1 MKEIISKMNAKDRKI
16 LYELDRDARQSYAE
30 MGRKVR
36 LSKEVVRYR
45 IDRMQE
51 NGPIVRFY
59 TLTNYFKLG
68 IVKYK
73 LYLRLRNVDSG
84 KIEEIGEYFKNNGK
98 TEWVVTCTGRWDM
111 IVGFLVRNI
120 NEFDEEVQN
129 MMNRFSGHI
138 QEKAMTTTLYLA
150 HHRREYLSDSPVGE
164 RKRVVYHTSADRQEV
179 IDETDREILIIITN
193 NARMPVH
200 EIASIAGT
208 TPRIVQYRMR
218 RMEKDDVILA
228 YKAHLDPKRMGNI
241 FCKAIICL
249 ASSDRE
255 RLGEFVNYCS
265 SLPQAVW
272 PQRVIG
278 AWDFEIDFEL
288 ESYDRFQ
295 EIMFG
300 IKEKFSDIFQ
310 SYEFAIVTKEFKL
323 DFFPGCLPAQASA
336 PSGQRSGR
344 SKAGP

>member
-1 MKEIISKMNAKDRKI
+1 MDARDRRI
-16 LYELDRDARQSYAE
+16 LYELDRDARQSCAGI
-30 MGRKVR
+30 GRRTR

-45 IDRMQE
+45 IDRMVGE
-51 NGPIVRFY
+51 GVIVKFI
-59 TLTNYFKLG
+59 TIVNYFKLG
-68 IVKYK
+68 IVKFK
-73 LYLRLRNVDSG
+73 LYLRFRNVSLAR
-84 KIEEIGEYFKNNGK
+84 IEEIGGFFMRNGS
-98 TEWVVTCTGRWDM
+98 TEWVASCTGRWDM
-111 IVGFLVRNI
+111 IVSFLVPNI
-120 NEFDEEVQN
+120 NAFDDEVQSL
-129 MMNRFSGHI
+129 MNRFSANI
-138 QEKAMTTTLYLA
+138 QEKAVTATLYLA
-150 HHRREYLSDSPVGE
+150 HHNREYLRGPEGDGARPLVHYASV
-164 RKRVVYHTSADRQEV
+164 DRLAR
-179 IDETDREILIIITN
+179 IDKMDTEIIKVITN

-208 TPRIVQYRMR
+208 TPRIVQYRMK
-218 RMEKDDVILA
+218 RMGKDDVILA

-272 PQRVIG
+272 PQRVMG

-344 SKAGP
+344 SMAGP